1 MTTLMCLGYMGK
13 ANPTNIHNAVDHVVY
28 MASYNASGSI
38 EQLESRVRKL
48 VELVGSILETLPP
61 ETVVRIL
68 NDVHFETFT
77 LEQE

>member
-1 MTTLMCLGYMGK
+1 
-13 ANPTNIHNAVDHVVY
+13 